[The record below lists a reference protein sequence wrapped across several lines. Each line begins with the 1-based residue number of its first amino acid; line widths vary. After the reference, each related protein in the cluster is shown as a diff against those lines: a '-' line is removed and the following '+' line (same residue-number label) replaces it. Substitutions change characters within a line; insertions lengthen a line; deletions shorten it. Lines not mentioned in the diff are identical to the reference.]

1 MDATGKI
8 IAIGNLKG
16 GVGKSTLAVN
26 LACALAAREL
36 KTVLIDTDPQQTS
49 TAWTRGRRLP
59 CPVLSRPIRELGA
72 VGGWMQELAQSRR
85 QYARVVIDLPA
96 VLSPALAAAFL
107 AADAIVIPTSFSP
120 IDIEATRRTLRH
132 AEVARAERAGAPPV
146 VLAVPMLIRRNWLGR
161 TVLTPPDGGLDVP
174 TAPPIGFHPEFAE
187 AYAQSD
193 WIGGYAPRSKAL
205 RELAA
210 VVETLEARLAAI
222 LPSEAPRPPAA
233 AVAAA
238 ASAAAEQEPPPPPA
252 SRARRMRLG
261 TVAA

>member
-72 VGGWMQELAQSRR
+72 VGGWLQELAQSRR

-132 AEVARAERAGAPPV
+132 AEVASTERAGTPPV

-161 TVLTPPDGGLDVP
+161 TVATLPDGALEVP
-174 TAPPIGFHPEFAE
+174 TAPAIGFHPEFAE

-193 WIGGYAPRSKAL
+193 WIGGYAPRSKAF
-205 RELAA
+205 RELVS
-210 VVETLEARLAAI
+210 VVETLEARLAEVRPA
-222 LPSEAPRPPAA
+222 EARHPPAG
-233 AVAAA
+233 AAA
-238 ASAAAEQEPPPPPA
+238 APSAEQQPPPPPA

-261 TVAA
+261 TVAS